1 MQSGLISYPRAA
13 MAAKGLL
20 LGVVALCVLA
30 PVGVSAQIVPTWRQE
45 YDKRLKYGDLVE
57 PLKGEIFGEQV
68 NLYDG
73 SISFKATDISI
84 PGNSGLAVSLSRSY
98 GDVSGSA
105 NDKEYGNWDLDIP
118 SLSGI
123 YGDQP
128 ETAIGGHWTPSARCS
143 TVSAPP
149 SLDVW
154 NYKQTQTISFAPYTY
169 WEGVRLSLPGG
180 GGETVLAGSGDARQP
195 TPQVGTPTPWNTK
208 GGWFFSCLS
217 ALKSGQPGE
226 GFLGHAPDG
235 TKYYFD

>member
-1 MQSGLISYPRAA
+1 MQSRLIAHPRAA
-13 MAAKGLL
+13 NAIKGLL
-20 LGVVALCVLA
+20 LTALAFCVLA
-30 PVGVSAQIVPTWRQE
+30 PVPASAQIVPTWRQE

-84 PGNSGLAVSLSRSY
+84 PGNGGLAISLSRSY
-98 GDVSGSA
+98 GDVSGST

-118 SLSGI
+118 SLSGT

-128 ETAIGGHWTPSARCS
+128 ETAVGGHWTPSARCS

-154 NYKQTQTISFAPYTY
+154 NYKHTQTISFAP
-169 WEGVRLSLPGG
+169 
-180 GGETVLAGSGDARQP
+180 
-195 TPQVGTPTPWNTK
+195 TPIGR
-208 GGWFFSCLS
+208 G
-217 ALKSGQPGE
+217 
-226 GFLGHAPDG
+226 
-235 TKYYFD
+235 